1 MENLSAVLEA
11 LILSSESPLS
21 LEKICA
27 VLGGADKMEIRGEL
41 DRLISEYGER
51 RSGICIQEVAGGFQ
65 FRTLPEM
72 APWIKK
78 LKGVKPAS
86 LSPAAMETLAV
97 VAYRQPI
104 VKSEIESIRGV
115 DVSAPLKGLLD
126 KKLVRI
132 LGRKDVP
139 GKPMIYGTTKKFLE
153 VFNLK
158 ELADLP
164 TMRELRELT
173 GAQELP
179 EQEALSFEEPLPEMP
194 GGEMPQAE
202 EPLSALEEERA
213 ETPSEKEPAVDAD
226 GQEEPGVLLDP
237 EDDTVS

>member
-11 LILSSESPLS
+11 LILSSESPLP

-27 VLGGADKMEIRGEL
+27 ALGSGDKEEIKSAL
-41 DRLISEYGER
+41 DRLITEYDER
-51 RSGICIQEVAGGFQ
+51 ESGIGIQEVAGGFQ
-65 FRTLPEM
+65 FRTRPEM
-72 APWIKK
+72 ASWIKK

-86 LSPAAMETLAV
+86 LSPAAMETLAI

-139 GKPMIYGTTKKFLE
+139 GKPIIYGTTKKFLE
-153 VFNLK
+153 VFNLR
-158 ELADLP
+158 ELSDLP

-173 GAQELP
+173 EPQESP
-179 EQEALSFEEPLPEMP
+179 EQEAISFEDLLPETP
-194 GGEMPQAE
+194 AGEMPKA
-202 EPLSALEEERA
+202 P
-213 ETPSEKEPAVDAD
+213 ETPSGPEAKQAELPPEEDPAADAEE
-226 GQEEPGVLLDP
+226 QEEHGVEPNPG
-237 EDDTVS
+237 DDAV